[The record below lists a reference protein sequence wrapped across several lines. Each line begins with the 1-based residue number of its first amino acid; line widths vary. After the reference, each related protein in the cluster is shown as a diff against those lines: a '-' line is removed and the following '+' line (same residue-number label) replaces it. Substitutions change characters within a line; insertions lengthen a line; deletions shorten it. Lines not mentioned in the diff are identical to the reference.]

1 MAFVGTCLGFL
12 SLPTDAPLARMPSR
26 LFLRPPKLADERAFT
41 AAACA
46 SRKLHASWTRAPETP
61 RQFRDW
67 LASFTSPTNHGLL
80 VCQRATN
87 EVIGVISITNIVLG
101 RFRSGYLG
109 YYMFSGFERQGLM
122 TEAMRLAVRHAFRS
136 LKLHRLEANI
146 QPANLASIAV
156 VRKCG
161 FKKEG
166 FSPKYLKIA
175 GRWRDHERWA
185 IVAP

>member
-1 MAFVGTCLGFL
+1 M
-12 SLPTDAPLARMPSR
+12 SSH
-26 LFLRPPKLADERAFT
+26 LFLRAPKLADERAFT
-41 AAACA
+41 AAARA

-67 LASFTSPTNHGLL
+67 LANFASPANHGLL
-80 VCQRATN
+80 VCLRATD
-87 EVIGVISITNIVLG
+87 EAIGVISITNIVLG
-101 RFRSGYLG
+101 RLRSGYLG
-109 YYMFSGFERQGLM
+109 YYMFSGFEGQGLM
-122 TEAMRLAVRHAFRS
+122 TEAVLLAVRHAFRS

-146 QPANLASIAV
+146 QPTNLASIAV